1 MRKRKSL
8 WGIAIAVIC
17 LLCSLIFAACNDN
30 KPVEEQP
37 PEPPAGEL
45 TISQTAVQLDMHEQV
60 QLTVAEEGE
69 TKWESSNTAVCTV
82 ENGLVKSVG
91 VGVTTVT
98 ASQGDKKA
106 TCTVTVSN
114 GRFAPQIEV
123 KDNGS
128 SVGGQM
134 IRAVKDE
141 FTLDA
146 FVTYKNGN
154 VAASEISEWQWSVDD
169 GEVLTLTPA
178 DDNRSATVVCNT
190 YGISTVRI
198 AAVVWGEPIS
208 KAIEISVRNTNV
220 SFSSTAWQADE
231 DGVYAVSMNA
241 VAENGAAVETDLD
254 IVCKDGETDVSGSVQ
269 WSASKENV
277 VSVSG
282 GKMTAIA
289 ADAVTLTGMYQGNT
303 VTVDVTVNKPQFTL
317 DKQTVSLF
325 GGAGDTLLTDYPTQD
340 EAIAM
345 QKRTVTIDLPE
356 TVSGTVEAVN
366 VAYKQVVGGNTDLVT
381 RNILT
386 AVDGNDAHKITVR
399 PSFYTFNMG
408 DISAQVVTEKAV
420 YTLPLTVYTMI
431 IDSKEDVDAFRY
443 YTTYQNEWKETTTA
457 GVYAPILW
465 DGYFVL
471 GANITYNDKSTNKH
485 FVNCQNGSNV
495 GSDFDAINRYTS
507 FITCLDMYKFKYDS
521 LKTNSGYDAT
531 LNDILCGN
539 CSSTLGDFG
548 FCGIFDGRGYNIEGL
563 FIQNEG
569 DTDAW
574 TGDIKNEGGFIG
586 MLTSHAFG
594 SDTVYGTIRNI
605 SFTEVV
611 HGENWADSK
620 LYGTGGAFLY
630 SAAHGMRVENVN
642 IHAALRRGSYGMLGA
657 DSWHTQL
664 IGDSVLRNVFISVDA
679 DRIQYGDN
687 GEKPII
693 VGHGFNLA
701 AYDNTKLENLYIVV
715 GAWDEGMKDDGSA
728 NRWGNSGAGADG
740 TKFGCNV
747 IGGGK
752 ENDTTPVKACASFA
766 ELKGIIDTANN
777 RNSWDSEY
785 WEFASEGDNAG
796 TPVFKQKQ

>member
-1 MRKRKSL
+1 MRRGRKFL
-8 WGIAIAVIC
+8 LVAITAVC
-17 LLCSLIFAACNDN
+17 LLCSTLLVACKKA
-30 KPVEEQP
+30 KPSITP
-37 PEPPAGEL
+37 PSPPL
-45 TISQTAVQLDMHEQV
+45 TISQATVTLDLHEQV
-60 QLTVAEEGE
+60 QLSVEETG
-69 TKWESSNTAVCTV
+69 NTSWTSGDNAVCTV
-82 ENGLVKSVG
+82 DATGLVKSVG

-98 ASQGDKKA
+98 ASQGDKYA

-134 IRAVKDE
+134 IRAMSDE

-146 FVTYKNGN
+146 SVTYKNGN
-154 VAASEISEWQWSVDD
+154 VAASDVSEFQWSVDD
-169 GEVLTLTPA
+169 GAVPDLTLSEDKKT
-178 DDNRSATVVCNT
+178 ATVVCSQ
-190 YGISTVRI
+190 YGISAVRI

-220 SFSSTAWQADE
+220 SFSSTAWEADE
-231 DGVYAVSMNA
+231 DGVYAASMSA
-241 VAENGAAVETDLD
+241 VTENGAATVADLD
-254 IVCKDGETDVSGSVQ
+254 IVCKDGETDVSSSVQ

-277 VSVSG
+277 VSVQG

-289 ADAVTLTGMYQGNT
+289 ADAVTLTGMYQGNI

-325 GGAGDTLLTDYPTQD
+325 GGAGDTLLTNYPTQN

-345 QKRTVTIDLPE
+345 QKRTVTFDLPS
-356 TVSGTVEAVN
+356 TVVGTVETVN
-366 VAYKQVVGGNTDLVT
+366 VAYKQVVGGNTDIVT

-386 AVDGNDAHKITVR
+386 AVDSDDARKITVR

-420 YTLPLTVYTMI
+420 YTLPLTVYTML
-431 IDSKEDVDAFRY
+431 IDSKEDLDAFRY
-443 YTTYQNEWKETTTA
+443 YTTYQNEWKETATE
-457 GVYAPILW
+457 GVFAPILW

-471 GANITYNDKSTNKH
+471 GDNITYNDKSTNTH
-485 FVNCQNGSNV
+485 FVNCQNGSNI
-495 GSDFDAINRYTS
+495 GSDFAAINRYTS

-521 LKTNSGYDAT
+521 LKTNRGYDAT

-569 DTDAW
+569 ETDAW

-586 MLTSHAFG
+586 MLTSHTFG

-664 IGDSVLRNVFISVDA
+664 VGDSVLRNVFISVDA

-687 GEKPII
+687 DEKPII

-701 AYDNTKLENLYIVV
+701 AYDNTQLENLYIVV
-715 GAWDEGMKDDGSA
+715 GMWDEGMKTDGSA
-728 NRWGNSGAGADG
+728 NRWGSSGAGADG
-740 TKFGCNV
+740 TKYGCN
-747 IGGGK
+747 IIDGGK
-752 ENDTTPVKACASFA
+752 ENATTPTKACASFT
-766 ELKGIIDTANN
+766 ELKEIIDTANN
-777 RNSWDSEY
+777 CNSWDSEY
-785 WEFASEGDNAG
+785 WEFASDGDNVG